1 MTVTPVRLL
10 RKADLPRVLAI
21 EAEANPM
28 PWREGD
34 FLPFVA
40 PAPEA
45 SHPAAGAGG
54 PAAGAE
60 RWRGGAL
67 KVAWVYEDKGGGKDG
82 AEGGDD
88 GGGRGARAG
97 ETLGFACASAVA
109 DEVELQS
116 LAVERGSRGRGIGS
130 ALLEALVEWAR
141 ESGFRTLHLEV
152 RAGNR
157 PALGLYRRFGFA
169 QAGIRPGYYQ
179 DNGEDALLLT
189 REIGRPGQAPDGRA
203 ATSQDC

>member
-10 RKADLPRVLAI
+10 RRSDLPGVLAI

-45 SHPAAGAGG
+45 AQPAAGAGG
-54 PAAGAE
+54 LPAGAE

-67 KVAWVYEDKGGGKDG
+67 KVAWVYERMGGG
-82 AEGGDD
+82 D
-88 GGGRGARAG
+88 GGSGRGGTPAG

-116 LAVERGSRGRGIGS
+116 LAVERASRGKGIGS
-130 ALLEALVEWAR
+130 ALLEAVVEWAG
-141 ESGFRTLHLEV
+141 ESGYRTVHLEV

-189 REIGRPGQAPDGRA
+189 REIGRPGSAPDGRA
-203 ATSQDC
+203 AAPQDC

>member
-1 MTVTPVRLL
+1 MKVTPVRPL
-10 RKADLPRVLAI
+10 RRADLPRVLAI

-40 PAPEA
+40 PEAAPPSA
-45 SHPAAGAGG
+45 VAGDSAAGA
-54 PAAGAE
+54 ARAAE

-67 KVAWVYEDKGGGKDG
+67 KVAWVYEGDG
-82 AEGGDD
+82 
-88 GGGRGARAG
+88 GARAG
-97 ETLGFACASAVA
+97 EALGFACAAAVA

-116 LAVERGSRGRGIGS
+116 LAVARASRGKGIGS
-130 ALLEALVEWAR
+130 ALLEALIDWAA

-189 REIGRPGQAPDGRA
+189 REIGRSGPSAGGRTAAP
-203 ATSQDC
+203 QDC

>member
-10 RKADLPRVLAI
+10 RRSDLPGVLAI

-40 PAPEA
+40 QAPEA
-45 SHPAAGAGG
+45 ARPAAGDGG

-60 RWRGGAL
+60 RWRSGAL
-67 KVAWVYEDKGGGKDG
+67 KVGWVYERNG
-82 AEGGDD
+82 D
-88 GGGRGARAG
+88 GGSGPGGTPAG

-116 LAVERGSRGRGIGS
+116 LAVERASRGKGIGT

-141 ESGFRTLHLEV
+141 ESGYRTLHLEV

-189 REIGRPGQAPDGRA
+189 REIGRPGAAPDGRA
-203 ATSQDC
+203 AAPQDC

>member
-1 MTVTPVRLL
+1 MKVTPVRLL
-10 RKADLPRVLAI
+10 RRSDLPRVLAI

-40 PAPEA
+40 AAPEA
-45 SHPAAGAGG
+45 AHPAAGTGG
-54 PAAGAE
+54 PAAAGTE
-60 RWRGGAL
+60 RWRSGAR
-67 KVAWVYEDKGGGKDG
+67 KVAWVYEDPGGGT
-82 AEGGDD
+82 
-88 GGGRGARAG
+88 RAA

-116 LAVERGSRGRGIGS
+116 LAVERASRGKGIGS
-130 ALLEALVEWAR
+130 ALLEALVEWAA

-189 REIGRPGQAPDGRA
+189 RDIGRPGPAPDGRTA
-203 ATSQDC
+203 AAQDC